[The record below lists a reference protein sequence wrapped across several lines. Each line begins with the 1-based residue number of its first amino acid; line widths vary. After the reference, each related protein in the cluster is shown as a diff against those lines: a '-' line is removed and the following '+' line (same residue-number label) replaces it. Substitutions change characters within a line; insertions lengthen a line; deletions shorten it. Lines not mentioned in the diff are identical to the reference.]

1 MQWHTQAD
9 DITTYIRVQI
19 YFNFPG
25 ISATKILTWNCH
37 VDGSTNIR
45 YVMILGRYQLT
56 ALGLNK
62 TLSENKIKEYYV
74 S

>member
-9 DITTYIRVQI
+9 DITTYIMVQI
-19 YFNFPG
+19 CFNFPG